1 MSYKWRDPL
10 SAKLSAER
18 TPTDVAAENPI
29 KERQMAAYY
38 RSLEYVTGLRILE
51 VGCGEGI
58 GASLLATKAASVVA
72 LDYSKNALGVAYEQ
86 YGADNI
92 EFTLMKVPPIDFP
105 EMSFDAVICFQI
117 IEHLENP
124 EGLVAEIKRILREN
138 GFAIFATVNKAET
151 LSDNPYH
158 INEFEAGDFQNLLK
172 AHFAEVEMYGVFGD
186 ELFARYWQQNRDRV
200 NSFMRVDIFNLS
212 GLLPRRLKEFLFDV
226 ASRLMRARLQHGD
239 AELCRSITHDNFIF
253 RRDEFDGCLD
263 FYAICR
269 KSRAASV

>member
-1 MSYKWRDPL
+1 MSG
-10 SAKLSAER
+10 KLSAER

-29 KERQMAAYY
+29 KERQVAAYY
-38 RSLEYVTGLRILE
+38 RSLEYVAGLRILE
-51 VGCGEGI
+51 VGCGEGL
-58 GASLLATKAASVVA
+58 GASLLSTKAASVVA
-72 LDYSKNALGVAYEQ
+72 LDYSENALRVAHEQ
-86 YGADNI
+86 YGADNV

-105 EMSFDAVICFQI
+105 ERSFDAVICFQI

-124 EGLVAEIKRILREN
+124 AELVAEIKRVLCED
-138 GFAIFATVNKAET
+138 GFAILATVNKAET

-158 INEFEAGDFQNLLK
+158 ISEFEAGDFQNLLK
-172 AHFAEVEMYGVFGD
+172 AHFVEVEMYGVFGD

-200 NSFMRVDIFNLS
+200 NSFMRLDIFNLF
-212 GLLPRRLKEFLFDV
+212 GRLPWRLKEFLFDV

-239 AELCRSITHDNFIF
+239 PELCRSITHDNFIF

-269 KSRAASV
+269 KSPAEPV